1 MTDCIVKMEFDTR
14 AAVSLT
20 SERDAAVNN
29 LVKRAVRADV
39 LLQACANENLE
50 KCKRVK
56 VS

>member
-1 MTDCIVKMEFDTR
+1 MEFDTR

-29 LVKRAVRADV
+29 LVKRAMRADV
-39 LLQACANENLE
+39 LLQACANENL

-56 VS
+56 GS